1 MEEYARD
8 EGRRSTSRLYLCVYF
23 QRLQSVG
30 IVLFMSKNKKNDGI
44 QNQYSLL

>member
-8 EGRRSTSRLYLCVYF
+8 TGRRSATCVYF
-23 QRLQSVG
+23 HRLQSVG
-30 IVLFMSKNKKNDGI
+30 VVLFMSKNKKNDGI